1 MASEYRVD
9 ELERRNNNHGRSLAA
24 LLSRMAAVEQ
34 LANMLSAGM
43 GGTFGGGG
51 GSVRV
56 GKASGAITAS
66 TATTPGSG
74 AAQPLKLDGS
84 GDYINDGATVSVNN
98 AGVAI
103 STGKRVF
110 ILTDATGLKW
120 ATPEEC
126 ES

>member
-9 ELERRNNNHGRSLAA
+9 ELERRNNNHGRSLSS
-24 LLSRMAAVEQ
+24 LSSRLAAVEQ
-34 LANMLSAGM
+34 LANMLSAGG

-51 GSVRV
+51 GSSIRV

-74 AAQPLKLDGS
+74 TVQPLKLDGS

-110 ILTDATGLKW
+110 ILTDAIGLKW

-126 ES
+126 